1 MGLQYSRSRV
11 AVNSVI
17 KAGINVVAEMV
28 QDSNSGTVSG
38 QSINLINCPNAKISN
53 ISQKQFITVSFS
65 SIVTQLGTTEVTTKI
80 DEAVKAAAQA
90 EATGALGLSAAD
102 SAVALTLLTD
112 ISQQIQTTSKSV
124 FSQSTLVTQAITCS
138 GSAGGEIS
146 YIDQSQTVKVVAS
159 SVVTQTTF
167 NSAMID
173 IISKLDA
180 LSSAKATGYDPLGIV
195 GLLAVVVIV
204 GIIALAAGGSF
215 AGVGMAKNLTKSPYF
230 WMSILGVVSTMF
242 AVGVAAGALHFWPGK
257 TPDNVDTPTETE
269 SKSKVNT
276 AVITISSI
284 GLVASLGG
292 IGAIAYFSFFR
303 HRK

>member
-1 MGLQYSRSRV
+1 MQYSRSRV